1 MFVIPRIC
9 YYDSLGDVDSSLYLN
24 SSLLWLQ
31 EMAIELHKVSLSEL
45 SGGIGWTLNVVPVN
59 HQKNG
64 SDCGVHTLMN
74 IYCLAFSIPLVC
86 CVENAEV
93 RRDKTAMI
101 FQEIAFFFSNVNS
114 T

>member
-24 SSLLWLQ
+24 STLLWLQ
-31 EMAIELHKVSLSEL
+31 EMVIELHKVSLSEL

-74 IYCLAFSIPLVC
+74 IYSLAFSIPFVC
-86 CVENAEV
+86 CIENADDC
-93 RRDKTAMI
+93 RDKIAIDIVRGSI
-101 FQEIAFFFSNVNS
+101 FSS
-114 T
+114 